1 MIHVFPSNRLEHLAG
16 ALAALLNVPAAS
28 PLAPEHILVQH
39 RGMQHWLSMQLAEH
53 PQRGIAMNLQ
63 FPLPV
68 RFMWT
73 LIRTVLGEDAV
84 PEASPYQRE
93 VLAWRIYDLLGR
105 PSVTAEPPFL
115 EPTRY
120 WQQQTER
127 QQPLRRYQL
136 AEELADLYE
145 QYLMYRPD
153 WIEAWDRG
161 GRGAREP
168 DAREPLHWQGLL
180 WRMLAA
186 EVPAHP
192 VALLRE
198 AMRHLTQPVAGLP
211 ERFFVFG
218 VNSLA
223 PLWLDFL
230 RALSEHQGVEI
241 FLLYLNPSNEFWQEA
256 ASERQVARRRA
267 HWLAEHDSEEG
278 FIDEPGNP
286 LITSFGQ
293 QGQQFVRLLAD
304 WADTETELFTEPA
317 ADTLLTTLQRDMF
330 RFVDG
335 REAPTPVSDDSITI
349 ASAHSALRE
358 VQGLHDWLLHRF
370 NADPALKPRD
380 VVVLCPSVED
390 YAPFVEAVF
399 AGRYEGLG
407 DDVPPLPCSIADRN
421 PGDAD
426 PTIAAFLSLLALPDA
441 RLQVGQVL
449 GWLQVPA
456 IQQRAGITPVE
467 LVRIGHWLQAAA
479 VHWGLDGE
487 HRQEWVPGESGD
499 DFTWAQGLERLL
511 LGFAWGDEET
521 VVGGRLLLPH
531 VEGADALLLG
541 RLCEFIDALQALRR
555 DLREQRGV
563 ADWQQFLHDRLR
575 LAFSA

>member
-1 MIHVFPSNRLEHLAG
+1 M
-16 ALAALLNVPAAS
+16 
-28 PLAPEHILVQH
+28 
-39 RGMQHWLSMQLAEH
+39 
-53 PQRGIAMNLQ
+53 
-63 FPLPV
+63 
-68 RFMWT
+68 
-73 LIRTVLGEDAV
+73 
-84 PEASPYQRE
+84 
-93 VLAWRIYDLLGR
+93 
-105 PSVTAEPPFL
+105 
-115 EPTRY
+115 
-120 WQQQTER
+120 
-127 QQPLRRYQL
+127 
-136 AEELADLYE
+136 
-145 QYLMYRPD
+145 
-153 WIEAWDRG
+153 
-161 GRGAREP
+161 
-168 DAREPLHWQGLL
+168 
-180 WRMLAA
+180 
-186 EVPAHP
+186 
-192 VALLRE
+192 
-198 AMRHLTQPVAGLP
+198 
-211 ERFFVFG
+211 
-218 VNSLA
+218 
-223 PLWLDFL
+223 
-230 RALSEHQGVEI
+230 
-241 FLLYLNPSNEFWQEA
+241 
-256 ASERQVARRRA
+256 
-267 HWLAEHDSEEG
+267 
-278 FIDEPGNP
+278 
-286 LITSFGQ
+286 
-293 QGQQFVRLLAD
+293 RLLAD

-370 NADPALKPRD
+370 NADPTLKPRD

-575 LAFSA
+575 LALFAEGGPLDAAHEDLVAVIRELGEHMKAAGFYRRAAAGGGTGGVAAQSAKPHAHGTAVPHRASDSLLHGAHALDSLQTGGGAGAQ